1 MAARQ
6 QTPQPGTV
14 DPNVPQ
20 DQPRPEG
27 DITTLEGDKGLFAGE
42 ATVVDEVV
50 ESPLAATMGDEPE
63 GGWWVIRPGEDIEH
77 MNVGIIDNS
86 YSFKAGTRYK
96 VPYDVMSILAE
107 RDYLSERPFPA
118 NA

>member
-1 MAARQ
+1 MAAR
-6 QTPQPGTV
+6 QPGTV
-14 DPNVPQ
+14 DPNVPR

-50 ESPLAATMGDEPE
+50 EMPLATDEPE

-77 MNVGIIDNS
+77 MNVGVIENS

-96 VPYDVMSILAE
+96 VPMDVMTILAE

-118 NA
+118 NT